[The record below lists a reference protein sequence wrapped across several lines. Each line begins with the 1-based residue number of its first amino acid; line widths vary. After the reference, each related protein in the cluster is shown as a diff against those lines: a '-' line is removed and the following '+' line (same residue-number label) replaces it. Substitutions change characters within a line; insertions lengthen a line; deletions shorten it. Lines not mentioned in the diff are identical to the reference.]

1 MKYFFAIL
9 FAFLIGYP
17 GAIHAQ
23 LRFTGH
29 VIDSEDKQPL
39 AYVNIGIKQKNIG
52 TVTSHD
58 GSFTLDVPN
67 KYAKDTITFSMIGYE
82 GYDLPLQALES
93 SKIHSINLVRK
104 NTMLKEVTVAGQ
116 ELKERR
122 FGIKRRGLL
131 IHFADG
137 MFNKNDSYEIGQL
150 IKLGSTPAKLTSLN
164 LYVLEPRDDSIT
176 FRINFYRYSDGQPA
190 ERVVDKNIVH
200 KQAIKKG
207 WLQFNLADFDISLSG
222 DVVATLE
229 FMPQHKEEIKPIS
242 YEVKLGGTSKSFYRR
257 SSLGTWNTPPHH
269 YCLNVT
275 ALVNK
280 GAPEPLDEDLESIP
294 AFVFPSDIIKDNFS
308 VFVNLPED
316 YDKDASKKH
325 PVLFLLDGNA
335 YFDHIKANV
344 EEYSSKKHDS
354 IITPIVIGI
363 GYKNAYLMDSLRVR
377 DYTYPKAL
385 PTDSFPTSGGADRFY
400 AFITKELIP
409 YIDKNYRTDTTSR
422 TIMGHSFGG
431 YFVLYALL
439 RDRTSEENGH
449 PQFNCYVSA
458 SPSLGYRDGYIVR
471 QLEQGL
477 KGARPY
483 AIEQKVYLTMGERE
497 LDHNAT
503 PLHTKLKKIL
513 YEQKNIHLKTKIYR
527 NTDHLGT
534 AVPTFDDAIRSIYE

>member
-39 AYVNIGIKQKNIG
+39 AFVNIGIKQKNIG
-52 TVTSHD
+52 TVTSD
-58 GSFTLDVPN
+58 EGSFTLDIPN
-67 KYAKDTITFSMIGYE
+67 EFAKDTITFSMIGYE
-82 GYDLPLQALES
+82 EYNLPLQALERN
-93 SKIHSINLVRK
+93 KIHSVDLVRK
-104 NTMLKEVTVAGQ
+104 KTMLNEVTVVGQ
-116 ELKERR
+116 ELKEQR

-137 MFNKNDSYEIGQL
+137 MFNKDDSFEIGQL

-164 LYVLEPRDDSIT
+164 LYVLEPMDDSIT
-176 FRINFYRYSDGQPA
+176 FRINFYRYLDGQPA
-190 ERVVDKNIVH
+190 ERVVEKNIVQR
-200 KQAIKKG
+200 KAIKKG
-207 WLQFNLADFDISLSG
+207 WLQFNLADFDIKLSG

-229 FMPQHKEEIKPIS
+229 FMPQHKQGTEPIS

-257 SSLGTWNTPPHH
+257 SSLGTWSTPPHH

-275 ALVNK
+275 ALVNE
-280 GAPEPLDEDLESIP
+280 GVPEPLDEDSVSAP
-294 AFVFPSDIIKDNFS
+294 AFVFPSDNVKDNFS

-316 YDKDASKKH
+316 YEVDTSKRY
-325 PVLFLLDGNA
+325 PVLFHLDGNA
-335 YFDHIKANV
+335 YFDHIKASVDERSN
-344 EEYSSKKHDS
+344 KKHGLS
-354 IITPIVIGI
+354 RAPIVIGI
-363 GYKNAYLMDSLRVR
+363 GYENAYLMDSLRVR

-385 PTDSFPTSGGADRFY
+385 PIDSFTTSGGADRFY

-409 YIDKNYRTDTTSR
+409 YIDENYRTDTTSR

-439 RDRTSEENGH
+439 RDRTSDKNGY

-458 SPSLGYRDGYIVR
+458 SPSLGYRDGYIVH
-471 QLEQGL
+471 QLEEKL
-477 KGARPY
+477 KVVRPY
-483 AIEQKVYLTMGERE
+483 SIEQKVYLTMGGRE
-497 LDHNAT
+497 IDHNAA
-503 PLHTKLKKIL
+503 PLLTRLKNSL
-513 YEQKNIHLKTKIYR
+513 YEQKDIIFRTKVYR
-527 NTDHLGT
+527 NTDHLGA
-534 AVPTFDDAIRSIYE
+534 AVPTFEDAIHSIYE